1 MLDLIR
7 KKQKTIIIKV
17 VFWAIIAT
25 FVGTIFLVWG
35 KGSGRSKE
43 DSTVA
48 VTVNGTQVSFDDYQ
62 STYNNLYR
70 LYQNIYRGQFSRE
83 MEKKM
88 KLKQQALDAVVDQAL
103 LLQEADKQ
111 DISISKQE
119 LVDYISKIPA
129 FQENGAF
136 SKNRYLRILAYQ
148 RMTPDQ
154 FEASEKHQLLIQKV
168 RDKIQAGITV
178 TDADIDKEY
187 RKENEKVDL
196 NFLKLSPALFE
207 SKVKA
212 DKKAIEDFFV
222 DHKENFRLPETVSVR
237 YILFEPSLYAKD
249 VVFEKGE
256 LQKYYDRNLD
266 KFEVP
271 EKVEAAH
278 ILIRIPKDADAAT
291 RKKKHELAEKILKE
305 ARAGKDFAQL
315 ARKYSQDPGS
325 ASKGGE
331 LGYFTRGTM
340 VPEFE
345 KAAFALKPG
354 EISDIVTT
362 SFGLHI
368 IKVEAHQDSGVKPFD
383 QVAEQVKEGVRA
395 EKTEQIAYEKA
406 MDAYNQNRRGGS
418 LDAAAKANGLQ
429 VQESGEFSRQGPI
442 EGLGDAEGVISAA
455 FNLQS
460 GELARPL
467 NLPQGVI
474 LFTLKDHKES
484 RLPELAE
491 VRSRVETAWRKQKA
505 DELAHGAAKDLLAEL
520 NKGKNLAALARQQGL
535 KVQDTGDFTQTFG
548 AFVPQ
553 VGNSPDLAKEA
564 FTLTATKP
572 VAPEVYPVEGDYV
585 VAVLKDRQ
593 EPDMKDLDQTKRA
606 QLRESLLNKKKQE
619 ALEARLKEL
628 RQKAQIVESSTIK
641 SSLQEE

>member
-48 VTVNGTQVSFDDYQ
+48 VTVNGAKIGFDDYQ
-62 STYNNLYR
+62 TAYNNLYR
-70 LYQNIYRGQFSRE
+70 LYQNIYRGQFNHE

-88 KLKQQALDAVVDQAL
+88 KLKQQALDAVIDQAL
-103 LLQEADKQ
+103 LLQEADRQ
-111 DISISKQE
+111 NISISKQE
-119 LVDYISKIPA
+119 LVDQIAKIPA
-129 FQENGAF
+129 FQENGTF

-168 RDKIQAGITV
+168 RDKIQEGVIV
-178 TDADIDKEY
+178 TDDDIVKEY
-187 RKENEKVDL
+187 RKQNEKVNLD
-196 NFLKLSPALFE
+196 FLKLSPTLFE
-207 SKVKA
+207 SKVKT
-212 DKKAIEDFFV
+212 DEKAIENFFV
-222 DHKENFRLPETVSVR
+222 DHKEEFRLPETVSIR
-237 YILFEPSLYAKD
+237 YILFQPSMYAKD

-266 KFEVP
+266 KFEIP
-271 EKVEAAH
+271 EKVKAAH
-278 ILIRIPKDADAAT
+278 ILIRVPKDADAAT
-291 RKKKHELAEKILKE
+291 RKKKRELAEKILKE

-345 KAAFALKPG
+345 KAAFGLKPG

-362 SFGLHI
+362 SFGFHI
-368 IKVEAHQDSGVKPFD
+368 IKVEAHQDSGVKPLD
-383 QVAEQVKEGVRA
+383 KVLDQVKEGVRA

-406 MDAYNQNRRGGS
+406 IDAYNQNHQGGS
-418 LDAAAKANGLQ
+418 LVAAAKANALQ

-484 RLPELAE
+484 RLPELTE
-491 VRSRVETAWRKQKA
+491 VRAKVEKAWRKQKA
-505 DELAHGAAKDLLAEL
+505 DELAHSAAKDLLTAL
-520 NKGKNLAALARQQGL
+520 QKGKSLDSLARKEGL
-535 KVQDTGDFTQTFG
+535 KVQQTGDFTQTFG
-548 AFVPQ
+548 DFVPQ
-553 VGNSPDLAKEA
+553 VGNSADLAKEA
-564 FTLTATKP
+564 FTLTAQKP
-572 VAPEVYPVEGDYV
+572 VAPEVYSVEGDYV
-585 VAVLKDRQ
+585 VAVLKDRR
-593 EPDMKDLDQTKRA
+593 EADMKALDQVKRD
-606 QLRESLLNKKKQE
+606 QLRESLLNKKKQQVL
-619 ALEARLKEL
+619 ADRLKEL
-628 RQKAQIVESSTIK
+628 RQKAQIVESRTIQ
-641 SSLQEE
+641 SSLQEK